1 MLVRSLQPP
10 PTRLDELMDAQTIAT
25 LDRLDVVSRRVFAG
39 KMPGERRSKS
49 RGQSVEF
56 DDFRQYTPGDDPRH
70 IDWHVLARLDRLVVK
85 LFRAEEDLGVRV
97 VLDASPSM
105 LAGDPPKALLAARL
119 AIAIGYI
126 GLVNQNRV
134 SAFSWG
140 TPGGGL
146 HALRPVR
153 GRRQLQR
160 FNAFVLDALKRQH
173 DAPTAGSTAGAV
185 ETPSSAS
192 PRSDAQRVEKAP
204 PSPRHPSEPLDL
216 NAALKRV
223 AMDRAGGP
231 GLVVVISDFLDRAG
245 YKEGLNA
252 LAARGQFDVV
262 CAQILA
268 PGELDPARDAD
279 AGLLGDLRLI
289 DAESGR
295 GAEVTVT
302 SGLLKRY
309 RDRLDAFVT
318 GLSAACA
325 ARGFT
330 HLLTPSDADVGE
342 LVGMGLRERG
352 VLG

>member
-1 MLVRSLQPP
+1 MGADV
-10 PTRLDELMDAQTIAT
+10 IAR

-134 SAFSWG
+134 SAFAFG
-140 TPGGGL
+140 AGGL
-146 HALRPVR
+146 QAMRPVR

-160 FNAFVLDALKRQH
+160 FNAFVLDALRRQH
-173 DAPTAGSTAGAV
+173 ETPTAGEDAPVDAG
-185 ETPSSAS
+185 P
-192 PRSDAQRVEKAP
+192 
-204 PSPRHPSEPLDL
+204 DL
-216 NAALKRV
+216 SGALKRV
-223 AMDRAGGP
+223 AMDRSGGP

-245 YKEGLNA
+245 YREGLNA
-252 LAARGQFDVV
+252 LAARGEFDVV

-268 PGELDPARDAD
+268 PGELDPGRDAD

-302 SGLLKRY
+302 STLLKRY

-318 GLSAACA
+318 GLGAACA

-342 LVGMGLRERG
+342 LVGAGLRERG

>member
-1 MLVRSLQPP
+1 
-10 PTRLDELMDAQTIAT
+10 MDARTIAT

-134 SAFSWG
+134 SAFAFG
-140 TPGGGL
+140 AGPGL
-146 HALRPVR
+146 HAMRPVR

-173 DAPTAGSTAGAV
+173 DAPTVGSGAV

-192 PRSDAQRVEKAP
+192 PRSGVQRVEKAP

-231 GLVVVISDFLDRAG
+231 GLVVVISDFMDRAG
-245 YKEGLNA
+245 YREGLNA
-252 LAARGQFDVV
+252 LAARGEFDVV

-289 DAESGR
+289 DAESGV

-302 SGLLKRY
+302 STLLKRY

-342 LVGMGLRERG
+342 LVGTGLRERG